1 METSKTSSAFER
13 KMVNGKENP
22 KYVDL
27 LEEDKPIAG
36 QKFVCVSFVSPENI
50 IIII

>member
-1 METSKTSSAFER
+1 MNNRR
-13 KMVNGKENP
+13 KEKKVNNVKNNP

-36 QKFVCVSFVSPENI
+36 QKFVCVSFVSPEKI
-50 IIII
+50 LKKKEQ